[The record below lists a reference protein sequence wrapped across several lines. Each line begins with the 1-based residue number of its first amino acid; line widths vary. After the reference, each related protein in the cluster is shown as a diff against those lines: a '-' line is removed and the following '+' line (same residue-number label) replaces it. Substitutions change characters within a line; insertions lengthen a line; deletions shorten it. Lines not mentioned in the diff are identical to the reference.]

1 MTAFDMM
8 PEYSVFLLISVYFL
22 LFSRRVLI
30 VKVLL
35 SARRTMNSRKNI
47 FKTFQ
52 SLDINTY
59 REIHLSARVELH
71 LKQQIQPDN
80 ALHIRSIK
88 YNTDTI
94 GVSLRLIK

>member
-52 SLDINTY
+52 SLAINTY
-59 REIHLSARVELH
+59 RDTSARVELH

-94 GVSLRLIK
+94 GVSLRLVK